1 MAYIFVTDR
10 WVFKCKEEA
19 GGFSCLKFSING
31 EFFRVISISKIGGKY
46 FIIDDSKKE
55 IRSNLN
61 LLDVTKKYIAET
73 YGEIRNVIECD

>member
-1 MAYIFVTDR
+1 MAYVFVTER
-10 WVFKCKEEA
+10 FIFKCKEEVS
-19 GGFSCLKFSING
+19 GFSCLKFSING
-31 EFFRVISISKIGGKY
+31 EFFRVINISKIGEKY

-73 YGEIRNVIECD
+73 YGEIRNVFERN